1 MVRHSMRM
9 GVLSMRIN
17 KKYDNFMLHRCK
29 TYYEL
34 DDYKIIIFKFGKRKF
49 AMFYVPLYE
58 G

>member
-1 MVRHSMRM
+1 MQEEV
-9 GVLSMRIN
+9 GYMRIN

-29 TYYEL
+29 TYYQL